1 MMNKVDTWATDDTV
15 PTPEK
20 LPQPVGYRILIRPV
34 PVVEKTKG
42 GIILTDKS
50 REDQSYLNS
59 IGQVIAMG
67 PECYSDRKKSWCKVG
82 DWILYGRYAGAKIS
96 VQNVKMVLINDD
108 EVLGTLESP
117 DIVSRNIQ

>member
-117 DIVSRNIQ
+117 DIISRNI

>member
-117 DIVSRNIQ
+117 DIVSRNI